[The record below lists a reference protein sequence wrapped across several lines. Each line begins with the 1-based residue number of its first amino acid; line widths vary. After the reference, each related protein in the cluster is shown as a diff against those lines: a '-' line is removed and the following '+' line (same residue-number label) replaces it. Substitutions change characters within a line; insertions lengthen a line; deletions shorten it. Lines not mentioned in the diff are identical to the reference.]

1 MTKIFQK
8 LYNDPKCDYNIS
20 WDSFDPKEERILSY
34 SVGASAWF
42 KHVSTDICEFM
53 PELFFNYITAK
64 LEEDIKC
71 TTRTHIL
78 NI

>member
-20 WDSFDPKEERILSY
+20 WDSFQPEEDWGWIDIS
-34 SVGASAWF
+34 SAWF
-42 KHVSTDICEFM
+42 KNVSTDICEFM

-78 NI
+78 NT